1 MKLCKKIFCK
11 KFEFFLQK
19 KNFWWKKMNSTKI
32 CSNVADPD
40 PKLNAD
46 PGLSLGPDPDFN
58 AAKEFSWLLAIFFG
72 FPACLIIVVTI
83 FGNFLVLC
91 FKAKV
96 GKSQTSLLIWNLG
109 LADFLVGIVV
119 LPIGV
124 AYVIGRRWAFGE
136 LMCKIWVSCDVIFCT
151 ASVVTL
157 CVISL
162 DRYIGVTRP
171 LK

>member
-1 MKLCKKIFCK
+1 
-11 KFEFFLQK
+11 
-19 KNFWWKKMNSTKI
+19 MNSTTI
-32 CSNVADPD
+32 CSSAAD
-40 PKLNAD
+40 LQE
-46 PGLSLGPDPDFN
+46 F
-58 AAKEFSWLLAIFFG
+58 KEFSWLLAILFG
-72 FPACLIIVVTI
+72 LPACLIIVVTI
-83 FGNFLVLC
+83 VGNFMVLC

-157 CVISL
+157 CIISL

-171 LK
+171 LRYENLFIKKVFRSSELLCNLALYGIECIGNYTKLYIMETIL